1 MANLDQLLGQV
12 LADGRRR
19 AGLTQEELAS
29 RAKLHPTYV
38 SQLERGLK
46 SPTVRVL
53 FVVAEACGVPTS
65 KVLRHVEELAAK
77 PERKTVRRGEVD
89 RGDT

>member
-1 MANLDQLLGQV
+1 MPNLDQLLGRV
-12 LADGRRR
+12 LADARRQ
-19 AGLTQEELAS
+19 AGLSQETLAS

-53 FVVAEACGVPTS
+53 VALASACGVS
-65 KVLRHVEELAAK
+65 ASDLLRAAEGRELM
-77 PERKTVRRGEVD
+77 PSPKTAQEG
-89 RGDT
+89 